1 MPDDVEFERVP
12 QDGAVAARDDVPQK
26 ELAASWQR
34 SMVALGGPENVTDV
48 PQVSEEVLDAHLLD
62 VFRAP
67 LSRFADEL
75 DGTGLG
81 VLLAD
86 SSGQILHRWCGDR
99 AAVNHLDRIGTMRGA
114 DLSESAVGT
123 NGVGT
128 VVAAGRGLQIRG
140 GEHFADFYRDAVCTG
155 APVQHP
161 MTRNLMGVVTLSSD
175 VTPRADLLRP
185 MLHTVVETLEKHL
198 LDMQQPAARRT
209 FDAFL
214 NIARSRTEPV
224 IAFGDQGLLIQN
236 RPAGGLQEADLGALQ
251 ELCADH
257 AAAGSRPVTLS
268 CGETE
273 AHITA
278 VEPGNKV
285 VLLKPARSRTAIA
298 TSAPPG
304 AGLVGRAPDWQ
315 ATRRQVE
322 LHRRSREPVLIAGEA
337 GSGKLSLALGRPSQS
352 EPVKRSILH
361 AATQHVHGHSEW
373 LRELATRLEEG
384 RTVVVHGAQALDPGA
399 LEGLR
404 ALVKNASGQ
413 APVFLT
419 ATAEDKAHGEAL
431 AMQLDVDLAW
441 LPPLRERTED
451 VPLLWEHFAAR
462 VGKPPRP
469 LVLLDEAEEILRAH
483 PWPGNARGVRNVV
496 SQLIAADH
504 RGPVRSVDLPEGV
517 QRAGALTRIERV
529 ELEAIRR
536 ALREA
541 EGNRSRAAS
550 ILGLSRATVYRKMKA
565 YHLDR

>member
-1 MPDDVEFERVP
+1 MPDNVEFERVLR
-12 QDGAVAARDDVPQK
+12 DGAVTTRDEGPQQ

-86 SSGQILHRWCGDR
+86 SRGQILHRWCGDR

-114 DLSESAVGT
+114 DLSEPAVGT

-128 VVAAGRGLQIRG
+128 VVAAGHGLQIRG

-155 APVQHP
+155 APVLHP
-161 MTRNLMGVVTLSSD
+161 MTGKLMAVVTLSSD

-185 MLHTVVETLEKHL
+185 MLHTVVETLRKHV
-198 LDMQQPAARRT
+198 LDMQEPAARRT

-214 NIARSRTEPV
+214 NIARSRPEPV
-224 IAFGDQGLLIQN
+224 IAFGAQGLLIQN
-236 RPAGGLQEADLGALQ
+236 RPAGGLLEDDLGALQ
-251 ELCADH
+251 ELCAERTG
-257 AAAGSRPVTLS
+257 AGSRPVTLS
-268 CGETE
+268 CGEVE
-273 AHITA
+273 AHVTA
-278 VEPGNKV
+278 VEPGNTV
-285 VLLKPARSRTAIA
+285 VLLKPARSRTAI
-298 TSAPPG
+298 TTPAPPG
-304 AGLVGRAPDWQ
+304 AGLVGRAPGWQ

-352 EPVKRSILH
+352 DQVKRSVLH
-361 AATQHVHGHSEW
+361 VATQHLHGHGEW
-373 LRELATRLEEG
+373 LRELATRLESG
-384 RTVVVHGAQALDPGA
+384 RSVVVHGAQALEPEV

-404 ALVKNASGQ
+404 ALLKSTSGE
-413 APVFLT
+413 APLFLT
-419 ATAEDKAHGEAL
+419 ATADDKADAGAL
-431 AMQLDVDLAW
+431 AMQLDVDVAW
-441 LPPLRERTED
+441 VPPLRERAED

-462 VGKPPRP
+462 LGAPPRP
-469 LVLLDEAEEILRAH
+469 LVLRSETEEVLRAH
-483 PWPGNARGVRNVV
+483 LWPGNARGVRNVV
-496 SQLIAADH
+496 SQLVAADH
-504 RGPVRSVDLPEGV
+504 RGPVRTVDLPEGI
-517 QRAGALTRIERV
+517 QRARALTRIERV

-541 EGNRSRAAS
+541 EGNRARAAAL
-550 ILGLSRATVYRKMKA
+550 LGLSRATVHRKMKA
-565 YHLDR
+565 YHLDC